1 MNKIKNRNSLVKP
14 VVGFNGIELVPNVL
28 RGGMAIN
35 NGDGTFTFRGRT
47 HKTGGIDVGNIEVE
61 DKEIGKSLSDGGMA
75 ILSAHRRFPSL
86 RGVSPA
92 EYYQITGDFD
102 TPFILQE
109 TDKQMGRVNN
119 NKRKAA
125 KGALFAPAL
134 SVPAFTPIAP
144 IISTET
150 DKAVVTPA
158 ATENVPTAA
167 ATTTPTKRSS
177 SRLNPMP
184 IINVFDVIRGIRN
197 SFSAPKNNVEE
208 ITEEVPYYPSEN
220 IVRYLKET
228 EAFRPNVYL
237 DGNGVETIGYG
248 TTAATKAGKKAFAKY
263 RKTGMTEA
271 QASDVMNEVIRE
283 MLPSFISSTPNF
295 NKLNNNERDA
305 LFSYFYN
312 VGIGNYTTKSPGMQ
326 RALKDLN
333 REQIMAQMDIGY
345 NDSKNPGLRKRR
357 DKERAIFATPVGT
370 TYENGGIHIDKNKR
384 GTFKAAATKH
394 GMGVQQFASKV
405 LANKEDY
412 SPAMVKKAN
421 FARNATKWKMG
432 GVISING
439 NVKNG
444 LIYANGGRAK
454 AKDGIVV
461 GGTYGGGTGGGGGAG
476 SRFSNSNYVAVEVNG
491 QTMLIPIS
499 VALGNN
505 NLNGQPIRYI
515 RPNVNTR
522 RIANTST
529 PIEGTT
535 PIPIRIESEPT
546 ETNVVRD
553 SDNGIINGGQ
563 LNDLI
568 VTPQTNGL
576 DYSDPDYGKVKLVN
590 NNGVYSY
597 VPIKKENS
605 FDATTP
611 KFLTRPYVSGY
622 RDLRGLDYPAQ
633 FIPGNT
639 NPATEEVI
647 VEPSINTEETPVIE
661 TTKTTPNNVGSVTT
675 PSRRVSSVAP
685 QASNPAAPA
694 NNPVLDAAR
703 AVRPTMSEL
712 PVGSGYY
719 VPYSVRRTLENAM
732 VGDIPSLATAPIVP
746 TGNIDLAAISERRAA
761 NDTSRL
767 VPQMSGG
774 NKLDYITA
782 GANALGTILGSIGTN
797 MLLNRT
803 PKVSIPV
810 SVSGPKLKTTYN
822 INPQLDEIERQQ
834 YRSFRDADNNTASSS
849 VALARKRGISA
860 NALAA
865 RNNLYGTKENYETQL
880 INQDRIYDYQARRA
894 NANVYNNYLTQRF
907 NRDSNLLNAR
917 ISNFNNA
924 LSNLSSIGMN
934 LADRIENR
942 RAFNRNLMAI
952 AMSNPN
958 VDARNIF
965 GPDSAF
971 ARALG
976 ITYVPV

>member
-1 MNKIKNRNSLVKP
+1 MNKIKNRNFLVKP

-28 RGGMAIN
+28 RGGRAIN

-61 DKEIGKSLSDGGMA
+61 NNEIGKSLSDGGMA

-109 TDKQMGRVNN
+109 TDKQMGRIN

-125 KGALFAPAL
+125 KGALFTPAL
-134 SVPAFTPIAP
+134 SVPAFTPIVP
-144 IISTET
+144 TISAET
-150 DKAVVTPA
+150 DKTVVTPA
-158 ATENVPTAA
+158 VTENVPVVAD
-167 ATTTPTKRSS
+167 TKTSTRRSS

-197 SFSAPKNNVEE
+197 SFSTPKNNVEE
-208 ITEEVPYYPSEN
+208 ITEEAPYYPSEN

-248 TTAATKAGKKAFAKY
+248 TTAATKAGKRAFAKY
-263 RKTGMTEA
+263 RKSGMTEQ
-271 QASDVMNEVIRE
+271 QASDVMHEVIRE
-283 MLPSFISSTPNF
+283 MVPSFINSTPNF

-326 RALKDLN
+326 KALKDLN
-333 REQIMAQMDIGY
+333 KEQIMAQMDIGY

-384 GTFKAAATKH
+384 GTFTAAATKH

-405 LANKEDY
+405 LANKENY

-421 FARNATKWKMG
+421 FARNAAKWKASSG
-432 GVISING
+432 GIISING

-444 LIYANGGRAK
+444 LIYANGGRVK
-454 AKDGIVV
+454 AKDGIGLPATNVSKI
-461 GGTYGGGTGGGGGAG
+461 T
-476 SRFSNSNYVAVEVNG
+476 FNSAVYDAY
-491 QTMLIPIS
+491 LR
-499 VALGNN
+499 ALADWEN
-505 NLNGQPIRYI
+505 
-515 RPNVNTR
+515 
-522 RIANTST
+522 RIARENDIENIDVIGDAINT
-529 PIEGTT
+529 
-535 PIPIRIESEPT
+535 IRNARE
-546 ETNVVRD
+546 
-553 SDNGIINGGQ
+553 
-563 LNDLI
+563 LNEVI

-576 DYSDPDYGKVKLVN
+576 DYSDPDYGKVRLVN

-597 VPIKKENS
+597 VPIKKENG

-611 KFLTRPYVSGY
+611 KILTRPYASGY
-622 RDLRGLDYPAQ
+622 KDLRGLDYPAR

-639 NPATEEVI
+639 NPATEAVI
-647 VEPSINTEETPVIE
+647 VEPFINTEEVPVIE
-661 TTKTTPNNVGSVTT
+661 TVKTTPNNVESVNT
-675 PSRRVSSVAP
+675 PSRRVSNATP
-685 QASNPAAPA
+685 QASNPAAPVS
-694 NNPVLDAAR
+694 NPILDAAR

-712 PVGSGYY
+712 PIGSGSY
-719 VPYSVRRTLENAM
+719 VPYGVRRTLSDAM
-732 VGDIPSLATAPIVP
+732 VRDIPSLATSPIVP
-746 TGNIDLAAISERRAA
+746 TGNIDLAAINKRVAA

-767 VPQMSGG
+767 IPQMSGG

-782 GANALGTILGSIGTN
+782 GANGLAAILTGIGSSI
-797 MLLNRT
+797 LLHKT
-803 PKVSIPV
+803 PKVPIPV

-865 RNNLYGTKENYETQL
+865 RNSLYGTKENYETQL
-880 INQDRIYDYQARRA
+880 INQDKLYDYQARRVNA
-894 NANVYNNYLTQRF
+894 NAYNNYLTQKF
-907 NRDSNLLNAR
+907 NRDSSIPAGD
-917 ISNFNNA
+917 ISILNNA
-924 LSNLSSIGMN
+924 ATALSSIGMN

-942 RAFNRNLMAI
+942 RAFNRNLIAI

>member
-14 VVGFNGIELVPNVL
+14 VAGFNGIELVPNVL
-28 RGGMAIN
+28 RGGRAIN

-92 EYYQITGDFD
+92 EYYQITGDFN

-109 TDKQMGRVNN
+109 TDKQMGRINN
-119 NKRKAA
+119 SKRKAA
-125 KGALFAPAL
+125 KGALFTPAL
-134 SVPAFTPIAP
+134 SVPAFTPIVTS
-144 IISTET
+144 INT
-150 DKAVVTPA
+150 DTDGAVVTPA
-158 ATENVPTAA
+158 VADATPV
-167 ATTTPTKRSS
+167 ATTDTPARHTTK
-177 SRLNPMP
+177 LNPMP
-184 IINVFDVIRGIRN
+184 IVNIFDVIRGIRN
-197 SFSAPKNNVEE
+197 TFSSPKNTIEE
-208 ITEEVPYYPSEN
+208 ITEEAPYYPSEN

-248 TTAATKAGKKAFAKY
+248 TTAATKAGQKAFAKY
-263 RKTGMTEA
+263 RKSGMTEQ
-271 QASDVMNEVIRE
+271 QASDVMHEVIRE
-283 MLPSFISSTPNF
+283 MVPSFINSTPNF

-326 RALKDLN
+326 KALRDLN

-357 DKERAIFATPVGT
+357 DRERAIFATPVGT

-384 GTFKAAATKH
+384 GTFTAAATKH

-421 FARNATKWKMG
+421 FARNAAKWKASHG
-432 GVISING
+432 GIVSITG

-444 LIYANGGRAK
+444 LIYANGGK
-454 AKDGIVV
+454 AKIIDPIIFDSKPLTKV
-461 GGTYGGGTGGGGGAG
+461 T
-476 SRFSNSNYVAVEVNG
+476 NYVTEHYPVIKSYSPEITVPIYGLNNGDDYRRINGKVISRPYFNYELARRRPRNTYNKINDIAQDTPITEIVDRNVG
-491 QTMLIPIS
+491 QTTNS
-499 VALGNN
+499 DA
-505 NLNGQPIRYI
+505 QS
-515 RPNVNTR
+515 
-522 RIANTST
+522 IA
-529 PIEGTT
+529 
-535 PIPIRIESEPT
+535 
-546 ETNVVRD
+546 
-553 SDNGIINGGQ
+553 
-563 LNDLI
+563 
-568 VTPQTNGL
+568 
-576 DYSDPDYGKVKLVN
+576 
-590 NNGVYSY
+590 
-597 VPIKKENS
+597 
-605 FDATTP
+605 
-611 KFLTRPYVSGY
+611 
-622 RDLRGLDYPAQ
+622 PAA
-633 FIPGNT
+633 
-639 NPATEEVI
+639 PA
-647 VEPSINTEETPVIE
+647 N
-661 TTKTTPNNVGSVTT
+661 
-675 PSRRVSSVAP
+675 
-685 QASNPAAPA
+685 NPAAPA
-694 NNPVLDAAR
+694 NNPALDAAR
-703 AVRPTMSEL
+703 AVRPTMSEV
-712 PVGSGYY
+712 PIGSGSYI
-719 VPYSVRRTLENAM
+719 PYSVRRTLENAM
-732 VGDIPSLATAPIVP
+732 VGDIPSLATSPITP
-746 TGNIDLAAISERRAA
+746 TGNIDLDAISERRAA

-782 GANALGTILGSIGTN
+782 GANALGTILGAIGTN
-797 MLLNRT
+797 MMLNRT

-849 VALARKRGISA
+849 VALARKKGISA
-860 NALAA
+860 NTLAA
-865 RNNLYGTKENYETQL
+865 RNTLYGTKENYETQL

-894 NANVYNNYLTQRF
+894 NANAYNNYLMQRF

-917 ISNFNNA
+917 VSNFNNA